1 MAGGSASRS
10 AAGPVATV
18 LPSTVSPGTASPGT
32 ASPNTMAS
40 FSAMAERDL
49 YYALERLQTEYILAI
64 DDGRLEDWPDFFVED
79 CLYRIIPKE
88 NFDLDLPAAVIH
100 CDNRR
105 MLLDRVTSLRTANIY
120 QPHQYRH
127 LVSGARILA
136 RDDDV
141 VKMQSNYVVFQTLQD
156 GETHVYQAG
165 RYLDSVVWNEGRL
178 KFREKHAVFD
188 TSRVR
193 TLLATPI

>member
-1 MAGGSASRS
+1 MIAGGAASGL
-10 AAGPVATV
+10 AGSSE
-18 LPSTVSPGTASPGT
+18 PS
-32 ASPNTMAS
+32 S
-40 FSAMAERDL
+40 FSAMQERDL

-64 DDGRLEDWPDFFVED
+64 DDGRLEEWPEFFVED
-79 CLYRIIPKE
+79 CLYRIIPRE
-88 NFDLDLPAAVIH
+88 NFDMGLPAAVIH

-105 MLLDRVTSLRTANIY
+105 MLQDRVTSLRTANIY

-127 LVSGARILA
+127 LVSGARILE
-136 RDDDV
+136 RGDDAV
-141 VKMQSNYVVFQTLQD
+141 RMQSNYVVFQTLQD

-165 RYLDSVVWNEGRL
+165 RYLDTVVWQAGRL
-178 KFREKHAVFD
+178 RFREKHVVFD